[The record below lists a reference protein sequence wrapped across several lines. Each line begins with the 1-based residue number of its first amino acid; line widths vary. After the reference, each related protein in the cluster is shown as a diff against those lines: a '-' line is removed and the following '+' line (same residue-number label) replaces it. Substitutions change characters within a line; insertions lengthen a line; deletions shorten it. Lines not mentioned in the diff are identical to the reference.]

1 MVRKKNKKVKK
12 DRPTNKKLP
21 TLKSK
26 SKTVLVK
33 KKTNKQ
39 KTSFSQINLFFSN
52 VITSLRRLLSVFIV
66 FLKMS

>member
-12 DRPTNKKLP
+12 GRPTDKKIP

-26 SKTVLVK
+26 SKAVLVK

-39 KTSFSQINLFFSN
+39 KTSFPQINLFFSN
-52 VITSLRRLLSVFIV
+52 IITIYKGF
-66 FLKMS
+66 